1 MGQVGTGKTHS
12 LFGSSNAPAADQ
24 DLCTQILATLF
35 SRIRQA
41 DIPQDLSVFLSM
53 WDVVTDAV
61 SGVVDVR
68 DLLLTDPSDSGKL
81 FRLMLSTSFTNNS
94 VPNLPHNT
102 GTSRSRASDSQLSCV
117 AIDSLS
123 DALQALNLFA
133 LRVQKYK
140 Y

>member
-12 LFGSSNAPAADQ
+12 LFGSSIAPATDL
-24 DLCTQILATLF
+24 DLCTQILSTLF

-41 DIPQDLSVFLSM
+41 DIPQDLSVYHSM

-81 FRLMLSTSFTNNS
+81 FSLMLST
-94 VPNLPHNT
+94 
-102 GTSRSRASDSQLSCV
+102 
-117 AIDSLS
+117 
-123 DALQALNLFA
+123 
-133 LRVQKYK
+133 
-140 Y
+140 

>member
-12 LFGSSNAPAADQ
+12 LFGSSIAPAADQ
-24 DLCTQILATLF
+24 DLCTQILSTLF

-81 FRLMLSTSFTNNS
+81 FSLMLST
-94 VPNLPHNT
+94 
-102 GTSRSRASDSQLSCV
+102 
-117 AIDSLS
+117 
-123 DALQALNLFA
+123 
-133 LRVQKYK
+133 
-140 Y
+140 